1 MYVHSWR
8 VEYIRGRVANGRP
21 ALAAFLPW
29 QEMAFRTTVL
39 NKRFYAVSTQ
49 DELWK
54 PHFEAVMAA
63 NGFPAHHS
71 YLLSGFYQLCVLATA
86 QGVRL
91 GRPNT
96 RPCRHQVQGLRPNAQ
111 GTPRGRAGCPP
122 GNIADTIAHDIPPV
136 HAYNL
141 PNPCWYVC
149 WAVEATSGTHVSDL
163 VHVGTHTP
171 GRVGAKRCEP
181 AAIVFHHKCFKLSK
195 SGTDVWLKAVPYRG
209 TFVFHGHLVRA
220 ALQHARAACLCGRA
234 SAAACVWSLQSIPS
248 QADVTVVSRCCDPPS
263 KQVLRAH
270 VEPLPRTPLGT
281 HPSEVESVPRMQF
294 GDWNRRLFLHV
305 SPVGR
310 KGAEKLGTMLHGVR
324 RPAPRSVV
332 VVLATPDRR
341 PLATRRT
348 SRSTCRAASRTSTT
362 RPTG

>member
-1 MYVHSWR
+1 
-8 VEYIRGRVANGRP
+8 
-21 ALAAFLPW
+21 
-29 QEMAFRTTVL
+29 MAFRTTVL

-54 PHFEAVMAA
+54 PHFEAVMVA

-149 WAVEATSGTHVSDL
+149 WAVEAGRQGLMCQTSCTWAPILQVGWEQSDVSL
-163 VHVGTHTP
+163 LP
-171 GRVGAKRCEP
+171 S
-181 AAIVFHHKCFKLSK
+181 CF
-195 SGTDVWLKAVPYRG
+195 T
-209 TFVFHGHLVRA
+209 TN
-220 ALQHARAACLCGRA
+220 A
-234 SAAACVWSLQSIPS
+234 SSCPS
-248 QADVTVVSRCCDPPS
+248 
-263 KQVLRAH
+263 
-270 VEPLPRTPLGT
+270 
-281 HPSEVESVPRMQF
+281 
-294 GDWNRRLFLHV
+294 
-305 SPVGR
+305 
-310 KGAEKLGTMLHGVR
+310 
-324 RPAPRSVV
+324 PAP
-332 VVLATPDRR
+332 
-341 PLATRRT
+341 
-348 SRSTCRAASRTSTT
+348 TC
-362 RPTG
+362 G